1 MKRVLRLLTLAGAVA
16 GAVWYARQQS
26 DPTPAPPTGEWTPR
40 PPLRAVPDPEP
51 TTAVDE
57 PGGEDGDDLTEI
69 KGIGP
74 YYAGQLGALGIQTF
88 AALAEAD
95 PAELGE
101 QLDARAGVED
111 WIAEA
116 RGRLDS

>member
-1 MKRVLRLLTLAGAVA
+1 MKRVFRLITLAGAVA

-26 DPTPAPPTGEWTPR
+26 EPAATPATGEWTAR
-40 PPLRAVPDPEP
+40 PDLRAVPDPEP
-51 TTAVDE
+51 APAAD
-57 PGGEDGDDLTEI
+57 GAAGEDGDDLTEI

-74 YYAGQLGALGIQTF
+74 HYAGQLGALGIRTF
-88 AALAEAD
+88 AALAAAD
-95 PAELGE
+95 PADLG
-101 QLDARAGVED
+101 QKLDARAGVES